1 MRFTCT
7 NCQKEFSGREGKRF
21 CSVPCKNAF
30 NNDRRKKTR
39 SLTADIDGYLHRNH
53 EILTGLC
60 VSEKTKKFFFDKG
73 ALIKEGFRFEYLTG
87 IYTNN
92 VGKRYHY
99 IYNYAWMEFST
110 EQVMVIVK

>member
-30 NNDRRKKTR
+30 NNERRKKTR

-60 VSEKTKKFFFDKG
+60 VPEKTKKFFFDKG